1 MELSCLLETSSYFVM
16 FHLLKGANAGDIWSE
31 NGIAIFAVM
40 VHFIDSDWKLNTRLA
55 VCKGLDKIT
64 HTGNNIAD
72 ITYKGLFDAGV
83 GPDLETIHEDIH
95 ICTPDEGSN
104 MLKAWGKI
112 EGAGC
117 VCHREQNCLGAALT
131 LPGILPV
138 LKKIK
143 SACAHFHRS
152 DKVIAHVDPVSLF

>member
-1 MELSCLLETSSYFVM
+1 M
-16 FHLLKGANAGDIWSE
+16 FHLSKGSNACDIWSE
-31 NGIAIFAVM
+31 NSVAIFAVM

-83 GPDLETIHEDIH
+83 GPELETIHEDIH

-104 MLKAWGKI
+104 MLKA
-112 EGAGC
+112 
-117 VCHREQNCLGAALT
+117 
-131 LPGILPV
+131 
-138 LKKIK
+138 
-143 SACAHFHRS
+143 
-152 DKVIAHVDPVSLF
+152 